1 MNRMIFMLTVLAVF
15 STQAADTPG
24 QARRALVKGAA
35 FMRSISAEGGYLWR
49 YSTDL
54 QLVAGETRASRS
66 MMWLQPPGTPSV
78 GMALF
83 EAYQRTGERALLEHA
98 LAAGAA
104 LARAQLASG
113 GWGYRHDFSD
123 PQRTLRRNITTFDDN
138 TSQSCLRFL
147 LELGE
152 VATGNTLREQA
163 IRRARDVGLRKLL
176 EAQYPNGAWPQR
188 YDGVPKQPQDFPVL
202 PAHYPKTW
210 SRVYPKANYIN
221 HYTFNDNS
229 HRDCVLLALEAHRV
243 TARPEYLLSLIHI

>member
-15 STQAADTPG
+15 SSQADDTPG

-54 QLVAGETRASRS
+54 QLVAGENRASRS

-78 GMALF
+78 GMALL
-83 EAYQRTGERALLEHA
+83 ESYQRTGERALLEHA

-104 LARAQLASG
+104 LAQAQLASG

-147 LELGE
+147 LAPARLEPNLAPQRGQLGVPAFRVRARRLGCPYCE
-152 VATGNTLREQA
+152 VA
-163 IRRARDVGLRKLL
+163 K
-176 EAQYPNGAWPQR
+176 
-188 YDGVPKQPQDFPVL
+188 
-202 PAHYPKTW
+202 
-210 SRVYPKANYIN
+210 
-221 HYTFNDNS
+221 
-229 HRDCVLLALEAHRV
+229 HRD
-243 TARPEYLLSLIHI
+243 EYLQPTYPPPCCEVED